1 MYLGDK
7 NMRLL
12 VFLFILP
19 GSILLLSGNVYSLN
33 LNDQVDK
40 YSLSTYSFPFAKK
53 KRNDHINFA
62 GNSMIPGFFPLIKCN
77 NPCGLIDNS
86 NQSLINIPMQNIETN
101 NCCNFTDEVRECLIS
116 RLASLIIKNKID
128 SKIKLICNPKLLLA
142 FYLHREVKP
151 VWVTKDGLNNKAEV
165 LIKTI
170 IKADH
175 EGLDSENY
183 HQENILTLLTDIKFS
198 LVSDTPEPAKLAE
211 LDLLLTD
218 AFFSYGFHLSEGI
231 VDPYSNN
238 LNWYIKKPK
247 RKLGKIFQTVLYDDK
262 MEGFVNALQP
272 HHSGYLRLKLALLKY
287 QKIKKTGCRHEV
299 PAGGKLRKGDYGTRI
314 AALRSRL
321 IISGDLTDSTNSKQ
335 DYFDEVLKDGVRRFQ
350 ARHGLKVDGI
360 VGSKTLF
367 ALNVPVEDRIRQIR
381 LNMERWR
388 WLPQD
393 LGDCHIIVNTANFK
407 LNVIENEQTIKS
419 IRAIVGKME
428 RPTPVLSREITYLEL
443 NPYWNIP
450 HTIALNDILP
460 CIKKDPGYLADNNIR
475 VFENWEEDARELN
488 PESIDWAEITKKN
501 FVYKLRQ
508 DPANSN
514 ALGQVKF
521 VFPNKFSI
529 YLHDTPAR
537 NLFNMTRR
545 AFSSGCI
552 RIEKP
557 MELAAYLLQNNSKW
571 SLEKL
576 VAAVN
581 RKKNKTILLSDPIKI
596 YILYWTAWVDKD
608 GIINFRDDIY
618 GRDRQLN
625 IALNEKA
632 TSPKVLYGKNSAKK
646 YFSSRILPVSNR
658 SNINM
663 NKIRAW
669 VVADPS
675 SL

>member
-7 NMRLL
+7 NMRLWAL
-12 VFLFILP
+12 LFILP
-19 GSILLLSGNVYSLN
+19 VSILLLSGNVYSLN
-33 LNDQVDK
+33 LNDPVDK
-40 YSLSTYSFPFAKK
+40 YSLNTDSFPFAKN
-53 KRNDHINFA
+53 KRNDHINFV
-62 GNSMIPGFFPLIKCN
+62 GNSMIGGSFSLTKCN
-77 NPCGLIDNS
+77 NTSGFKDTF
-86 NQSLINIPMQNIETN
+86 NQSLINIPMQNIKTN
-101 NCCNFTDEVRECLIS
+101 NCCNLIDEVRECLIS
-116 RLASLIIKNKID
+116 KLASLIIKNKID
-128 SKIKLICNPKLLLA
+128 SKTTLICNPKLLLA

-165 LIKTI
+165 LIKI
-170 IKADH
+170 IIEADH
-175 EGLDSENY
+175 EGLDSETY
-183 HQENILTLLTDIKFS
+183 HQKDILTLLTDIKFS

-231 VDPYSNN
+231 VDPYSKN
-238 LNWYIKKPK
+238 LNWYINKPK
-247 RKLGKIFQTVLYDDK
+247 RRLGNIFQTVLYDGK
-262 MEGFVNALQP
+262 MEGFVDVLQP

-287 QKIKKTGCRHEV
+287 QKIKRSGCRHEV
-299 PAGGKLRKGDYGTRI
+299 PSGGKLRKGDYGTRI

-321 IISGDLTDSTNSKQ
+321 IISGDLTDSTNSNQ
-335 DYFDEVLKDGVRRFQ
+335 DYFDEVLEYGVRRFQ

-388 WLPQD
+388 WIPQD
-393 LGDCHIIVNTANFK
+393 LGNRHLMVNTANFK
-407 LNVIENEQTIKS
+407 LNVIENEQSIKS
-419 IRAIVGKME
+419 IKAIVGKMK
-428 RPTPVLSREITYLEL
+428 RPTPVLSRTITYLEL

-450 HTIALNDILP
+450 HKIAMNDILP
-460 CIKKDPGYLADNNIR
+460 YIKKKPCYLADHNIR
-475 VFENWEEDARELN
+475 VFENWAENARELN
-488 PESIDWAEITKKN
+488 PEFIDWAAITKKN

-514 ALGQVKF
+514 ALGRVKF

-537 NLFNMTRR
+537 NLFNMKRR

-552 RIEKP
+552 RIEKH

-581 RKKNKTILLSDPIKI
+581 RKKNKTIILSDPIKI
-596 YILYWTAWVDKD
+596 YILYWTAWVDKE

-618 GRDRQLN
+618 GRDRRLN
-625 IALNEKA
+625 IALNENE
-632 TSPKVLYGKNSAKK
+632 TFPKVLYEENSVKK
-646 YFSSRILPVSNR
+646 YFPSRILPVSNQ
-658 SNINM
+658 SSINM

-669 VVADPS
+669 VATNPER
-675 SL
+675 